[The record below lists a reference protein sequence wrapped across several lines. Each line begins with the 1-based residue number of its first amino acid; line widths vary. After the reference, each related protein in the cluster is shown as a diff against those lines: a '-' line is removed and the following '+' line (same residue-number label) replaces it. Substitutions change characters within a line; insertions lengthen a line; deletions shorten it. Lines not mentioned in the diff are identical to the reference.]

1 MDTLVILNISD
12 ILIPFWPFLE
22 IFDLFGEE
30 ILQLIHCGHLGHLN
44 ISDTLVPV
52 GIWDILDT
60 FGVKVRF
67 GT

>member
-12 ILIPFWPFLE
+12 ILIPLE

-44 ISDTLVPV
+44 ISDTLVPF